1 MKYIRVPLRN
11 LIRIRK
17 IVTCFTRSATPLH
30 RSGSERHNFW
40 ELVYIRRGRAVAQAG
55 GHPKQLMG
63 GEAILHAPNIP
74 HALEGD
80 GKDTFDFFI
89 VSFECHSPVLQ
100 GICGRVL
107 GVPMKLRTLTDLIL
121 QERRMSFAEG
131 FMPLE
136 ARHGAPIG
144 GEQMIQLYLEQLLI
158 GVLRSEA
165 EKNGAGFFTTN
176 GEMEKQVAEDIRSY
190 LETRIEG
197 ETDMQELCRRF
208 HYGKSRLSEIFRKV
222 YGESVMHY
230 YRRRKIER
238 AQEYLDCP
246 EERSVSEIAG
256 ELHFDSPQYF
266 ARIFRKYAGMSP
278 RDYRSAHR
286 RGG

>member
-1 MKYIRVPLRN
+1 M
-11 LIRIRK
+11 
-17 IVTCFTRSATPLH
+17 
-30 RSGSERHNFW
+30 
-40 ELVYIRRGRAVAQAG
+40 
-55 GHPKQLMG
+55 
-63 GEAILHAPNIP
+63 
-74 HALEGD
+74 
-80 GKDTFDFFI
+80 
-89 VSFECHSPVLQ
+89 
-100 GICGRVL
+100 
-107 GVPMKLRTLTDLIL
+107 
-121 QERRMSFAEG
+121 
-131 FMPLE
+131 
-136 ARHGAPIG
+136 
-144 GEQMIQLYLEQLLI
+144 
-158 GVLRSEA
+158 LRSEA

-190 LETRIEG
+190 LENRIEG

-246 EERSVSEIAG
+246 EERSVSEIAS

-278 RDYRSAHR
+278 RDYRTSRR